1 MMKGILVH
9 FSSIQLWCVIRP
21 HFKPEIREDLK
32 LEEHL
37 TTETKPSLEWT
48 GNAEQLEK
56 DYEDLMDKYPL
67 PERYSAFSS
76 TRPSSQ
82 QAAEVGAEQN
92 ENSTHSGSS
101 NKQPVLKFPKSVS

>member
-1 MMKGILVH
+1 
-9 FSSIQLWCVIRP
+9 LWCVIRP
-21 HFKPEIREDLK
+21 HIKSEIREDLK

-48 GNAEQLEK
+48 GNAEKLEK

-82 QAAEVGAEQN
+82 QAAEDGAEQN
-92 ENSTHSGSS
+92 AGNENNTHSGSS